1 MTLIFKP
8 QMVIEFI
15 GDSITD
21 CYRLAPAYTPLG
33 SGYVHEIHR
42 LLQAGYPELKL
53 TVINRG
59 ISGDRV
65 TDLAER
71 WDSDAVKIAPDW
83 LFIYI
88 GINDVWR
95 SFEGPLEEAVSLPD
109 FINTYQHL
117 IDETQNK
124 LPNTHIRLVSPFL
137 GEKDQS
143 DPFRRKLSDYQS
155 SIDEI
160 GEVYSIPVIHL
171 QPAFDWAML
180 SKPDALWTV
189 DRVHPTSEGHMLIA
203 LTILR
208 TCGFVF

>member
-8 QMVIEFI
+8 QRVIEFI

-21 CYRLAPAYTPLG
+21 CDRRTPAHAPLG
-33 SGYVHEIHR
+33 SGYVREIHR

-53 TVINRG
+53 TIINKG
-59 ISGDRV
+59 ISGDRI
-65 TDLAER
+65 TNLAER
-71 WDSDAVKIAPDW
+71 WESDVVKSTPDW

-95 SFEGPLEEAVSLPD
+95 SFEGAVEEAVKLPD
-109 FINTYQHL
+109 FKNIYQHL
-117 IDETQNK
+117 INETKNK
-124 LPNTHIRLVSPFL
+124 IPNTQLRLVSPFL
-137 GEKDQS
+137 GEIDQS
-143 DPFRRKLSDYQS
+143 DPFRTKLSEYQS

-160 GEVYSIPVIHL
+160 GEASSIPVIHL

-180 SKPDALWTV
+180 SKPTAFWTI
-189 DRVHPTSEGHMLIA
+189 DRVHPTVEGHMLIA

-208 TCGFVF
+208 TCGFVI